1 MVQHAHHSVVCPDHA
16 RTHARTTHGSNC
28 LLDALRQAQL
38 VYEAG
43 QIKGSIAM
51 THPDRI
57 HAGKAGDGGEGAGHS
72 LCHGGPQDNKTVA
85 HLLEM
90 VGPCC

>member
-1 MVQHAHHSVVCPDHA
+1 M
-16 RTHARTTHGSNC
+16 
-28 LLDALRQAQL
+28 
-38 VYEAG
+38 YEAG

-57 HAGKAGDGGEGAGHS
+57 HAGKPGGQGKHS
-72 LCHGGPQDNKTVA
+72 LCHGSAAENKTVA

-90 VGPCC
+90 VSRGIA